1 MYGVNLKEEEDDL
14 LATYQGLLKKN
25 AEMEEKVNK
34 ADKRLIRLRTQL
46 DETANAREL
55 LEAKH
60 EELNEQWKDSGN
72 GSTPTEDGSSQ
83 ETDGTLDHGFPASLS
98 PLAGENKEDD

>member
-1 MYGVNLKEEEDDL
+1 M
-14 LATYQGLLKKN
+14 
-25 AEMEEKVNK
+25 
-34 ADKRLIRLRTQL
+34 RLRTQL
-46 DETANAREL
+46 GETTEAREL
-55 LEAKH
+55 LEAEY
-60 EELNEQWKDSGN
+60 EEFNEQWKDSGN